1 MKKKLSA
8 IVLALVLALS
18 LLPAAAFAADDDVAQ
33 VGENSYATL
42 AEAIDAAKDGGTV
55 KLLKD
60 VEESVTIP
68 ANATVT
74 LDLNGKTLTNS
85 GAANTITVAKDAT
98 LVISGEGTVD
108 NVNHGEST
116 IYNMGTVTLNGGTYE
131 RSAEKG
137 TESGS
142 NGNSYYTILNHGAME
157 VNEGVVVKNAGSFS
171 SLFENGYYDATKTL
185 DGIEN
190 PVLTIKGGKFDGGLN
205 TIKNDDNAKLT
216 IENGEFTNYTQAC
229 VQNHNEATINGGS
242 FIAEGA
248 KWVVLSCGACGNNAK
263 HDVHSMTINGGD
275 FVGNLRIDSFAEL
288 DIKGGHFSDKNAID
302 YTSAKAMAEFQAL
315 DHNKNEVTVYGFYDS
330 IEAAQEDELIGGGA
344 TYSVINTTDPTT
356 TLTLMDGDEKI
367 ASFVVPAGYELTFGS
382 LEMDY
387 LVFMGWSD
395 GTKVYQAGDKYEVV
409 NVEAG
414 NDGVVFNAK
423 WGATVSY
430 DYGYENK
437 SEEKVV
443 ALGETIKLPEAS
455 REGYTFKGWVDSE
468 KQYQA
473 GDEYTVTK
481 AVTFEAQWE
490 AVKDTT
496 PTTPTTPTNPSAPN
510 TGVAGVSLWV
520 CLLAVAGMA
529 LVVTL
534 VAGNQKHGR
543 REAK

>member
-1 MKKKLSA
+1 MKKKISA
-8 IVLALVLALS
+8 ILLALVMALC
-18 LLPAAAFAADDDVAQ
+18 LLPAAAFAADGDVAQ
-33 VGENSYATL
+33 VGEQTYATV
-42 AEAIDAAKDGGTV
+42 AEAIEAAKDGGTV
-55 KLLKD
+55 KLLKN
-60 VEESVTIP
+60 VAEPITIP
-68 ANATVT
+68 AGYTVT

-98 LVISGEGTVD
+98 LVVSGEGTVD
-108 NVNHGEST
+108 NVNHGKST

-131 RSAEKG
+131 RSKETGADKN
-137 TESGS
+137 TSG
-142 NGNSYYTILNHGAME
+142 GNSYYTILNHGVME
-157 VNEGVVVKNAGSFS
+157 VNADVVVKNSGHYS

-229 VQNHNEATINGGS
+229 VQNHNEATINGGD
-242 FIAEGA
+242 FIADGSEY
-248 KWVVLSCGACGNNAK
+248 VVLSCGACGNNAE

-275 FVGNLRIDSFAEL
+275 FVGNLRIDSFAKL
-288 DIKGGHFSDKNAID
+288 DIKGGHFSDKNAIN

-330 IEAAQEDELIGGGA
+330 IEAAQEDELIGDGA
-344 TYSVINTTDPTT
+344 TFSVINTTEPTT

-423 WGATVSY
+423 WGATVSC
-430 DYGYENK
+430 DYGYDNK

-455 REGYTFKGWVDSE
+455 REGYTFKGWLVSGTNTILQKDDSY
-468 KQYQA
+468 KVLS
-473 GDEYTVTK
+473 D
-481 AVTFEAQWE
+481 VTFTAQWQ
-490 AVKDTT
+490 AKA
-496 PTTPTTPTNPSAPN
+496 PITPTNPATGDS
-510 TGVAGVSLWV
+510 GVALWLI
-520 CLLAVAGMA
+520 LLVLAAVATPVV
-529 LVVTL
+529 LVS
-534 VAGNQKHGR
+534 GNRVKGR
-543 REAK
+543 RIQK